1 MENKRIDLD
10 RPGRENSPVLT
21 VNDIL
26 GSGMCAPGL
35 AKWFRDNGVDYQ
47 KFKHGVYR
55 ICDFED
61 WNDGYA
67 QQVIAY
73 AKRVRGIQ

>member
-1 MENKRIDLD
+1 MAAKSIDLD

-21 VNDIL
+21 VTDIT

-35 AKWFRDNGVDYQ
+35 AKWFKENGVDYL
-47 KFKHGVYR
+47 KFKQGFYR